1 MKILITG
8 MSSTHTSPRVHQN
21 NLGFVGVLN
30 EVLSDS
36 GHDIDWL
43 SPDVT
48 WTKDF
53 LETYDAIFLGI
64 TPPTSLSA
72 NKVYGALNILDLMY
86 DSPKL
91 KMVLDAPQYW
101 LFDSS
106 LKSVIK
112 NPDSLVKPFYS
123 KRSQF
128 EIAKTPEVLS
138 RLVDA
143 CSRLLNEPWPITAYP
158 SLPWKQD
165 SDIESLLPKSAAG
178 SLIGLNFDAKYLSN
192 SSEESVDRQS
202 WAADH
207 LDTEWTRS
215 VLGTI
220 SKPVEKLR
228 ELKSKTDSDVK
239 DKLMSSIG
247 ALLSPERGRGG
258 TWWSYNYVQALN
270 TSTPIATEWRESEK
284 ISKHW
289 SYLASHIES
298 MTEGARNLLALNQK
312 NAYIDSIPELEESV
326 EILTNLIES
335 SKEK

>member
-1 MKILITG
+1 
-8 MSSTHTSPRVHQN
+8 MSSTHTSPKVHQN

-30 EVLSDS
+30 EVLSES

-43 SPDVT
+43 SPDIT
-48 WTKDF
+48 WTKEF
-53 LETYDAIFLGI
+53 LDGYDAIFLGI

-72 NKVYGALNILDLMY
+72 NKVYGALSVLGLMY

-106 LKSVIK
+106 LKSVLK
-112 NPDSLVKPFYS
+112 NPQSLVKPFYS

-128 EIAKTPEVLS
+128 DIAKDPEVLAT
-138 RLVDA
+138 LVNT
-143 CSRLLNEPWPITAYP
+143 CSRLLNEQWPITAYP
-158 SLPWKQD
+158 ALPWKQD
-165 SDIESLLPKSAAG
+165 SEIEELLPKSAAG
-178 SLIGLNFDAKYLSN
+178 SLIGLNFDAKYISN
-192 SSEESVDRQS
+192 FSENSVERSS

-207 LDTEWTRS
+207 LDTEWTKS
-215 VLGTI
+215 ILGTI

-228 ELKSKTDSDVK
+228 EFKSKTDSDVR
-239 DKLMSSIG
+239 DKLSSSIG

-270 TSTPIATEWRESEK
+270 TATPIATEWRESEK
-284 ISKHW
+284 ISQHW

-298 MTEGARNLLALNQK
+298 MTDGARQLLSLNQK
-312 NAYIDSIPELEESV
+312 TSYLESIPQLEESV
-326 EILTNLIES
+326 EILNNLIES